1 MKKKNMFPVKILVV
15 DDEEDIRDILKLLLS
30 SLCEKV
36 LVATNGKDAIK
47 ILEQNQVDLIISDMK
62 MPEIDGFKL
71 LEHVL
76 RESVQHKPRFIFIS
90 GGVDLDAR
98 QEKIINEHTQGIISK
113 PFTMDELISKLALI
127 FPD

>member
-1 MKKKNMFPVKILVV
+1 MKKKYMFPVKILVV
-15 DDEEDIRDILKLLLS
+15 DDEEDIREILKLLLS

-36 LVATNGKDAIK
+36 LVATSGKDAIK
-47 ILEQNQVDLIISDMK
+47 ILEQDQVDLIISDMK

-71 LEHVL
+71 LEHVI
-76 RESVQHKPRFIFIS
+76 RESGQHKPQFIFIS

-98 QEKIINEHTQGIISK
+98 QEKTINEHTQGIISK
-113 PFTMDELISKLALI
+113 PFSMDELISKLALI

>member
-1 MKKKNMFPVKILVV
+1 MFPVKILVV
-15 DDEEDIRDILKLLLS
+15 DDEVDIREILKLLLS

-36 LVATNGKDAIK
+36 LVATSGKDAIK
-47 ILEQNQVDLIISDMK
+47 ILEQDQVDLIISDMK

-76 RESVQHKPRFIFIS
+76 SVSGQHKPQFIFIS

-113 PFTMDELISKLALI
+113 PFTMDELISKLAFI